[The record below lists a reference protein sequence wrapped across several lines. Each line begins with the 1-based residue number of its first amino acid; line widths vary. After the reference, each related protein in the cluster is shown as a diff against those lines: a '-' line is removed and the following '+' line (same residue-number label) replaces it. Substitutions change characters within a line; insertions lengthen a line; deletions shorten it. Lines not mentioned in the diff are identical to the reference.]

1 MGDRLLIRIATADD
15 HAIVRRGL
23 REILSAEPDM
33 QVCGEAATAQ
43 ELLDVVRAQACD
55 VVVLD
60 ITLPGR
66 SGLDALKDLKK
77 ERPKLPV
84 LVLTMHAEEQFGI
97 RTLKA
102 GAAGYLNK
110 ESAPDELVKA
120 IRKVVAGGRYLTPAL
135 AEALA
140 IDVVTPSDRP
150 LHHSLSNRE
159 DEVFRL
165 LATGKTVTDV
175 GRQLALSVKTV
186 STHRTRILKKLRLT
200 TTADL
205 IRYAIQNRLV
215 D

>member
-1 MGDRLLIRIATADD
+1 MIRIVTADD
-15 HAIVRRGL
+15 HAVVRRGI
-23 REILSAEPDM
+23 REIVSSEPDM
-33 QVCGEAATAQ
+33 EVVAEVATAQ
-43 ELLDVVRAQACD
+43 ELLDVVQKRACD
-55 VVVLD
+55 AVLLD

-66 SGLDALKDLKK
+66 SGLEVLKELKQG
-77 ERPKLPV
+77 PSKLPV
-84 LVLTMHAEEQFGI
+84 LILTMHAEEQFGI

-140 IDVVTPSDRP
+140 VDVVTPSDRP

-165 LATGKTVTDV
+165 LAAGKTVTDV

-200 TTADL
+200 TTAAL

>member
-1 MGDRLLIRIATADD
+1 MIRIVTADD
-15 HAIVRRGL
+15 HAVVRRGI
-23 REILSAEPDM
+23 REIVSSEPDM
-33 QVCGEAATAQ
+33 EVVAEAATAQ
-43 ELLDVVRAQACD
+43 ELLDVVQKRDCD
-55 VVVLD
+55 AVLLD

-66 SGLDALKDLKK
+66 SGLEVLKELKQGSS
-77 ERPKLPV
+77 KLPV
-84 LVLTMHAEEQFGI
+84 LILTMHAEEQFGI

-140 IDVVTPSDRP
+140 VDVVTPSDRP
-150 LHHSLSNRE
+150 LHHRLSNRE
-159 DEVFRL
+159 DEIFRL
-165 LATGKTVTDV
+165 LAAGKTVTDV

-186 STHRTRILKKLRLT
+186 STHRTRILKKLHLT
-200 TTADL
+200 TTAEL

>member
-1 MGDRLLIRIATADD
+1 MIRIVTADD
-15 HAIVRRGL
+15 HAVVRRGI
-23 REILSAEPDM
+23 REIVSSEPDM
-33 QVCGEAATAQ
+33 EVVAEVATAQ
-43 ELLDVVRAQACD
+43 ELLDVVQKRDCD
-55 VVVLD
+55 AVLLD

-66 SGLDALKDLKK
+66 SGLEVLKELKQGAS
-77 ERPKLPV
+77 KLPV
-84 LVLTMHAEEQFGI
+84 LILTMHAEEQFGI

-140 IDVVTPSDRP
+140 VDVVTPSDRP
-150 LHHSLSNRE
+150 LHHRLSNRE
-159 DEVFRL
+159 DEIFRL
-165 LATGKTVTDV
+165 LAAGKTVTDV

-186 STHRTRILKKLRLT
+186 STHRTRILKKLHLT
-200 TTADL
+200 TTAEL

>member
-1 MGDRLLIRIATADD
+1 MIRIATADD
-15 HAIVRRGL
+15 HAVVRRGL

-43 ELLDVVRAQACD
+43 ELLNVVRTRPCD
-55 VVVLD
+55 IVVLD

-66 SGLDALKDLKK
+66 SGLDVLKELKQ

-97 RTLKA
+97 RALKA
-102 GAAGYLNK
+102 GASGYLNK
-110 ESAPDELVKA
+110 ESAPEELVKA
-120 IRKVVAGGRYLTPAL
+120 IRKVVSGGRYLTPAL

-140 IDVVTPSDRP
+140 VDVVTPSDRP
-150 LHHSLSNRE
+150 LHQTLSNRE

-165 LATGKTVTDV
+165 LASGKTVTDV

-186 STHRTRILKKLRLT
+186 STHRTRILKKLGLN

>member
-1 MGDRLLIRIATADD
+1 MIRIATADD
-15 HAIVRRGL
+15 HAVVRRGL
-23 REILSAEPDM
+23 LEILSAEPDM

-43 ELLDVVRAQACD
+43 ELLDIVHARACD

-66 SGLDALKDLKK
+66 SGLDVLKELKQD
-77 ERPKLPV
+77 RPKLPV

-120 IRKVVAGGRYLTPAL
+120 IRKVVAGGRYLTATL

-140 IDVVTPSDRP
+140 VDALTPSDRP
-150 LHHSLSNRE
+150 LHHRLSNRE

-165 LATGKTVTDV
+165 LAAGNTVTDV
-175 GRQLALSVKTV
+175 GHQLALSVKTV
-186 STHRTRILKKLRLT
+186 STHRTRILKKLGLN

>member
-1 MGDRLLIRIATADD
+1 MIRIVTADD
-15 HAIVRRGL
+15 HAVVRRGI
-23 REILSAEPDM
+23 REIVSSEPDM
-33 QVCGEAATAQ
+33 EVVAEAATAQ
-43 ELLDVVRAQACD
+43 ELLDIVQKRDCD
-55 VVVLD
+55 AVLLD

-66 SGLDALKDLKK
+66 SGLEVLKELKQGSS
-77 ERPKLPV
+77 KLPV
-84 LVLTMHAEEQFGI
+84 LILTMHAEEQFGI

-140 IDVVTPSDRP
+140 VDVVTPSDRP
-150 LHHSLSNRE
+150 LHHRLSNRE

-165 LATGKTVTDV
+165 LAAGKTVTDV

-186 STHRTRILKKLRLT
+186 STHRTRILKKLHLT
-200 TTADL
+200 TTAEL

>member
-1 MGDRLLIRIATADD
+1 MIRIVTADD
-15 HAIVRRGL
+15 HAVVRRGI
-23 REILSAEPDM
+23 REIVSSEPDM
-33 QVCGEAATAQ
+33 EVVAEAATAQ
-43 ELLDVVRAQACD
+43 ELLDFVQKRDCD
-55 VVVLD
+55 AVLLD

-66 SGLDALKDLKK
+66 SGLEVLKELKQGSS
-77 ERPKLPV
+77 KLPV
-84 LVLTMHAEEQFGI
+84 LILTMHAEEQFGI

-140 IDVVTPSDRP
+140 VDVVTPSDRP
-150 LHHSLSNRE
+150 LHHRLSNRE

-165 LATGKTVTDV
+165 LAAGKTVTDV

-200 TTADL
+200 TTAEL

>member
-1 MGDRLLIRIATADD
+1 MIQVAILDD
-15 HAIVRRGL
+15 HAVVRRGI

-33 QVCGEAATAQ
+33 QVCCEAATAQ
-43 ELLDVVRAQACD
+43 GLLDAIRKQACD
-55 VVVLD
+55 LVVMD

-66 SGLDALKDLKK
+66 SGLEVLHELRE

-84 LVLTMHAEEQFGI
+84 LVLTIHAEEQFGI

-110 ESAPDELVKA
+110 EAAPDELVKA
-120 IRKVVAGGRYLTPAL
+120 IRKIVGGGRYLTPSL

-140 IDVVTPSDRP
+140 AEVMSPQDRP
-150 LHHSLSNRE
+150 LHQTLSNRE

-165 LATGKTVTDV
+165 LASGKTVTDV

-200 TTADL
+200 TTAEL
-205 IRYAIQNRLV
+205 IRYAILNRLV
-215 D
+215 S

>member
-1 MGDRLLIRIATADD
+1 MIRIVTADD
-15 HAIVRRGL
+15 HAVVRRGI
-23 REILSAEPDM
+23 REIVSSEPDM
-33 QVCGEAATAQ
+33 EVVAEAGTAQ
-43 ELLDVVRAQACD
+43 ELLDFVQKRPCD
-55 VVVLD
+55 AVLLD

-66 SGLDALKDLKK
+66 SGLEVLKELK
-77 ERPKLPV
+77 EGPSKLPV
-84 LVLTMHAEEQFGI
+84 LILTMHGEEQFGL
-97 RTLKA
+97 RSLKA

-110 ESAPDELVKA
+110 DSAPDELVKA

-140 IDVVTPSDRP
+140 VDVVTPSDRP
-150 LHHSLSNRE
+150 PHHKLSNRE

-165 LATGKTVTDV
+165 LAAGKTVTDV

-186 STHRTRILKKLRLT
+186 STHRTRILKKLRLH
-200 TTADL
+200 TTAEL

>member
-1 MGDRLLIRIATADD
+1 MIRIATADD